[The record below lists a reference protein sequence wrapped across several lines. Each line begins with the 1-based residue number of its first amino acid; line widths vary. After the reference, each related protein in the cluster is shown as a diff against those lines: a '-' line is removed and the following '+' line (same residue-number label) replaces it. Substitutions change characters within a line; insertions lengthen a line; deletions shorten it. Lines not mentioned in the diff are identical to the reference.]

1 MADNVYNQ
9 YTITNKSVLLNPNV
23 RVNLYKRSTENADT
37 VNYVEVPFNS
47 LFSDGLSSANNSL
60 HPHEIKINTNI
71 NGTTIYTFSL
81 GNNLT
86 SGTYKLVFRLYDNN
100 QVVDEE
106 IQYVIVSKKIEN
118 E

>member
-1 MADNVYNQ
+1 MADKVYNQ

-47 LFSDGLSSANNSL
+47 LFSDGLASANNSL
-60 HPHEIKINTNI
+60 HPHEIRINTNI
-71 NGTTIYTFSL
+71 NGTTTYTFSL
-81 GNNLT
+81 SNNLT

-100 QVVDEE
+100 QIVDEE